1 MRLRSLTDLSGRAL
15 RRGTRDDI
23 RAIDAA
29 LADDERRKVAEAAL
43 SLAARMVENRQ
54 EDAREASLG
63 DDERSALALLGIDPD
78 DAMSDAEFYSS
89 TSVRDGASRRAR
101 MIETALP
108 LAEAARRMNVS
119 GSRLRQRIGEGTL
132 VAIQRPHGRG
142 WLIPAFQITE
152 KGELP
157 YLARVLS
164 ARQRSVGADT
174 LARVF
179 ELPNEE
185 LNGRSPRDWLAAGGA
200 PAPVE
205 RILAAL

>member
-1 MRLRSLTDLSGRAL
+1 MRFSFLTELSGRAL
-15 RRGTRDDI
+15 PRGTRDDI
-23 RAIDAA
+23 RAIGAA

-43 SLAARMVENRQ
+43 ALAARMVERRR
-54 EDAREASLG
+54 EDATEAPLG
-63 DDERSALALLGIDPD
+63 ADERSALALLGIECEE
-78 DAMSDAEFYSS
+78 AMSDAEFYGS
-89 TSVRDGASRRAR
+89 TPVRDGVSRHAR
-101 MIETALP
+101 MIGTALP

-119 GSRLRQRIGEGTL
+119 DGRLRQRIAEGTL
-132 VAIQRPHGRG
+132 VAVPKPHGRG
-142 WLIPAFQITE
+142 WLIPAFQLTE

-164 ARQRSVGADT
+164 ARRRSVGADT
-174 LARVF
+174 LARLF

-205 RILAAL
+205 RILAAV